1 MACFRLYLIC
11 STDPASAQMTL
22 AKLQA
27 PVKQSFEK
35 VNEDLKEVHQALGKY
50 GKALDK
56 VCDRLALRLGG
67 CAC

>member
-1 MACFRLYLIC
+1 
-11 STDPASAQMTL
+11 MTL
-22 AKLQA
+22 AKAQA

-56 VCDRLALRLGG
+56 VRRRNGPHPEKV
-67 CAC
+67 